1 MELVICDFFFYI
13 VKNIRF
19 VKCLKSIAKFG
30 DNNVSRDNLS
40 KKKLWIDLCIVIKN
54 RALLFIEKKKCA
66 EGDHISLNMIKYSFK
81 LKYSSQR
88 KNIECNEIIKLIS

>member
-1 MELVICDFFFYI
+1 MDRFMYRNKKSYVVIC
-13 VKNIRF
+13 
-19 VKCLKSIAKFG
+19 
-30 DNNVSRDNLS
+30 
-40 KKKLWIDLCIVIKN
+40 W
-54 RALLFIEKKKCA
+54 KKKCA